1 MSAFTTD
8 FGSRYAPRP
17 ASSGTINEITDL
29 SRRMVRD
36 LERFLSVELPKPL
49 RGMGLLRAK
58 GRESGSS
65 QPRPTDR
72 GAKPC

>member
-1 MSAFTTD
+1 MTAFTTD
-8 FGSRYAPRP
+8 FGSRYAPKT
-17 ASSGTINEITDL
+17 AGSGTMSDITDL

-58 GRESGSS
+58 GREGGASS
-65 QPRPTDR
+65 ARPTDR